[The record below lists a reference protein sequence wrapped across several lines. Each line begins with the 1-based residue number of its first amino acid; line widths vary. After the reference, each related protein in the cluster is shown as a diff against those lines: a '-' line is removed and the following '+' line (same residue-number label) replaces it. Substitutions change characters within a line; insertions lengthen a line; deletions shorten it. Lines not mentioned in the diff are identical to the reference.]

1 MFEQAS
7 KYAATVDDAMIYVT
21 VISVAMLLLITVAMI
36 YFVIR
41 YNAKRNPIPTP
52 YHGNVAI
59 EVIWI
64 VIPTILVMTMF
75 FYGYED
81 FAELRNTKEQD
92 MDISVTAKMW
102 DWDFEYENGTKTDT
116 LYIPVN
122 KTIKFNITSIDVL
135 HSFYIP
141 GFRIKEDAV
150 PGRDGFVFITS
161 EKTGTFD
168 IACAEYCGQRHWDMY
183 KKLVVLP
190 QDEFAAWYGEEDNN
204 TEDNTSVAEVTDDST
219 EDVADSEDSESD
231 NE

>member
-1 MFEQAS
+1 MFDQAS
-7 KYAATVDDAMIYVT
+7 KYAGTVDNAMIYVT
-21 VISVAMLLLITVAMI
+21 VISVIMLLLITVAMI
-36 YFVIR
+36 YFVIK

-75 FYGYED
+75 FYGYRD

-92 MDISVTAKMW
+92 MEVSVTAKMW
-102 DWDFEYENGTKTDT
+102 DWDFMYENGTKTDT

-122 KTIKFNITSIDVL
+122 KTVKFNITSVDVL

-150 PGRDGFVFITS
+150 PGRNGFVFITS

-183 KKLVVLP
+183 KKLVVMP
-190 QDEFAAWYGEEDNN
+190 QDEFAVWYDKN
-204 TEDNTSVAEVTDDST
+204 ST
-219 EDVADSEDSESD
+219 ETDENLTENVMDSEGSDSN

>member
-1 MFEQAS
+1 MFDQAS
-7 KYAATVDDAMIYVT
+7 KYAGTVDNAMIYVT
-21 VISVAMLLLITVAMI
+21 VISVIMLLLITVAMI
-36 YFVIR
+36 YFVIK

-75 FYGYED
+75 FYGYRD
-81 FAELRNTKEQD
+81 FAELRNTKEQE
-92 MDISVTAKMW
+92 MEVSVTAKMW
-102 DWDFEYENGTKTDT
+102 DWDFMYENGTKTDT

-122 KTIKFNITSIDVL
+122 KTIKFNITSVDVL

-150 PGRDGFVFITS
+150 PGRNGYVFITS

-190 QDEFAAWYGEEDNN
+190 QDEFAAWYDNN
-204 TEDNTSVAEVTDDST
+204 ST
-219 EDVADSEDSESD
+219 ETDGNLTENVMDSDNSESN

>member
-1 MFEQAS
+1 MFDQAS
-7 KYAATVDDAMIYVT
+7 KYAGTVDNVMIYVT
-21 VISVAMLLLITVAMI
+21 VISVIMLLLITVAMI

-75 FYGYED
+75 FYGYRD

-92 MDISVTAKMW
+92 MEVSVTAKMW
-102 DWDFEYENGTKTDT
+102 DWDFMYENGTKTDT

-150 PGRDGFVFITS
+150 PGRNGFVFITS
-161 EKTGTFD
+161 EKTGEFD
-168 IACAEYCGQRHWDMY
+168 IACAEYCGQQHWNMY
-183 KKLVVLP
+183 KKLIVMP
-190 QDEFAAWYGEEDNN
+190 QDEFASWYDKNSTGTEENLTENALDSDN
-204 TEDNTSVAEVTDDST
+204 
-219 EDVADSEDSESD
+219 SESN

>member
-1 MFEQAS
+1 MFDQAS
-7 KYAATVDDAMIYVT
+7 KYAGTVDNAMIYVT
-21 VISVAMLLLITVAMI
+21 VISVIMLLLITVAMI
-36 YFVIR
+36 YFVIK

-52 YHGNVAI
+52 YHGNVVI

-75 FYGYED
+75 FYGYRD

-92 MDISVTAKMW
+92 MEVSVTAKMW
-102 DWDFEYENGTKTDT
+102 DWDFMYENGTKTDT

-122 KTIKFNITSIDVL
+122 KTIKFNITSVDVL

-150 PGRDGFVFITS
+150 PGRNGYVFITS

-190 QDEFAAWYGEEDNN
+190 QDEFAAWYDNN
-204 TEDNTSVAEVTDDST
+204 ST
-219 EDVADSEDSESD
+219 ETDENLTENVMDSDNSESN

>member
-7 KYAATVDDAMIYVT
+7 KYAGTVDNAMIYVT
-21 VISVAMLLLITVAMI
+21 LIYVIMLLLITVAMI
-36 YFVIR
+36 YFVIK

-75 FYGYED
+75 FYGYRD

-92 MDISVTAKMW
+92 IEISVTAKMW
-102 DWDFEYENGTKTDT
+102 DWDFEYENGTKSDT

-122 KTIKFNITSIDVL
+122 KTVRFNITSVDVL

-150 PGRDGFVFITS
+150 PGRNGYIFITS
-161 EKTGTFD
+161 EKTGSFD

-183 KKLVVLP
+183 KKLIVMP
-190 QDEFAAWYGEEDNN
+190 QDEFAVWYDGNN
-204 TEDNTSVAEVTDDST
+204 TETNENLTDNDMGSDN
-219 EDVADSEDSESD
+219 SESN

>member
-1 MFEQAS
+1 MFDQAS
-7 KYAATVDDAMIYVT
+7 KYAGTVDNAMIYVT
-21 VISVAMLLLITVAMI
+21 VISVIMLLLITVAMI
-36 YFVIR
+36 YFVIK

-75 FYGYED
+75 FYGYRD

-92 MDISVTAKMW
+92 MEVSVTAKMW
-102 DWDFEYENGTKTDT
+102 DWDFMYENGTKTDT

-122 KTIKFNITSIDVL
+122 KTIKFNITSVDVL

-150 PGRDGFVFITS
+150 PGRNGYVFITS
-161 EKTGTFD
+161 DKTGTFD

-190 QDEFAAWYGEEDNN
+190 QDEFAAWYENN
-204 TEDNTSVAEVTDDST
+204 ST
-219 EDVADSEDSESD
+219 ETDENLTENVMDSDNSESN

>member
-1 MFEQAS
+1 MFDQAS
-7 KYAATVDDAMIYVT
+7 KYAGTVDNAMIYVT
-21 VISVAMLLLITVAMI
+21 VISVIMLLLITVAMI
-36 YFVIR
+36 YFVIK

-75 FYGYED
+75 FYGYRD

-92 MDISVTAKMW
+92 MEVSVTAKMW
-102 DWDFEYENGTKTDT
+102 DWDFMYENGTKTDT

-122 KTIKFNITSIDVL
+122 KTIKFNITSVDVL

-150 PGRDGFVFITS
+150 PGRNGYVFITS
-161 EKTGTFD
+161 DKTGTFD

-183 KKLVVLP
+183 KKLVVMQ
-190 QDEFAAWYGEEDNN
+190 QDEFAAWYDNN
-204 TEDNTSVAEVTDDST
+204 STETDENLTENVTDSDN
-219 EDVADSEDSESD
+219 SESN